1 LDLIDEGMCFVCGQ
15 ANPAGLKIRFDV
27 DSDDLKIEGRFV
39 PRPEHQ
45 GYSGIMHGGLVSTL
59 LDEAM
64 VKLLWDS
71 GIPAVSAA
79 LEIKLIRPVR
89 IGEQIVIKGWV
100 DTLKGRVI
108 RAASSV
114 EDQDGN
120 LLAEA
125 RGTCMR
131 IIPKEDKGA
140 EKER

>member
-15 ANPAGLKIRFDV
+15 ANPVGLKIHFDV
-27 DSDDLKIEGRFV
+27 DSDGLVIEGRFV

-45 GYSGIMHGGLVSTL
+45 GYKGIMHGGLVSAL

-79 LEIKLIRPVR
+79 LNVKLLRPVAV
-89 IGEQIVIKGWV
+89 GKPIVIRGWV
-100 DTLKGRVI
+100 DTLKGKVI
-108 RAASSV
+108 LTGAAI
-114 EDQDGN
+114 EDERGT

-125 RGTCMR
+125 KGTCMR
-131 IIPKEDKGA
+131 VPSKEDKGA
-140 EKER
+140 KKDQ